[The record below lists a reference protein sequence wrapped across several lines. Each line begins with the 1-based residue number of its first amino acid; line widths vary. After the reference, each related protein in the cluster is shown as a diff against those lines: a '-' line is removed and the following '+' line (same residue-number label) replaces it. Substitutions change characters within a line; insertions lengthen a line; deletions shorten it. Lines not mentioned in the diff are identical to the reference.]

1 MISTMSITLRD
12 VAEKANVSTSTVS
25 RILNNKESKI
35 PISEET
41 RQRVLQAAQDV
52 GYKPN
57 MAARHLAQRQS
68 FALIG
73 AIVPKTVPAVLAHP
87 FYMLVLHGIAQYCQ
101 GKEYAVAIYFVDTDQ
116 EDMVASVYPRI
127 ANIPAD
133 GFILTS
139 VKSNDRLVPR
149 FQADN
154 IPFVQIGR
162 TPEPDQTPLHFVDVD
177 NYGGAVTAV
186 SHLIERGHQKI
197 ATITGPQDMAA
208 GIDRLRGFQDRLQQ
222 AHITPPSNWIAI
234 GDFEPESGYD
244 AMLQI
249 LNAPEGLPTAVFAAS
264 DSMAD
269 GAYKAIHER
278 GLRIPEDIA
287 MIGFDDNKM
296 YTNNTPP
303 LTTMRQPI
311 SQLGENA
318 ACLLL
323 HLLSDNAPSD
333 NLILQPEF
341 ILRQST

>member
-1 MISTMSITLRD
+1 MISIMSITLRD
-12 VAEKANVSTSTVS
+12 VAEKANVSPSTVS
-25 RILNNKESKI
+25 RILNNKDSKI

-87 FYMLVLHGIAQYCQ
+87 FYMLVLHGIAQHCQ
-101 GKEYAVAIYFVDTDQ
+101 EKEYAVAIYFVDTDQ
-116 EDMVASVYPRI
+116 EEMVANVYPRI

-162 TPEPDQTPLHFVDVD
+162 TPEPEQTPLHFVDVD
-177 NYGGAVTAV
+177 NYGGAVTV
-186 SHLIERGHQKI
+186 VTHLIQRGHQKI

-208 GIDRLRGFQDRLQQ
+208 GIDRLRGYQDCLQQ
-222 AHITPPSNWIAI
+222 AGISHNPEWIAS
-234 GDFEPESGYD
+234 GNFEPESGYT
-244 AMLQI
+244 AMQQLLQ
-249 LNAPEGLPTAVFAAS
+249 APDLPTAVFAAS

-269 GAYKAIHER
+269 GAYKAIQEHN
-278 GLRIPEDIA
+278 LRIPEDIA

-296 YTNNTPP
+296 FTNNSPP

-333 NLILQPEF
+333 NIILQPEL

>member
-12 VAEKANVSTSTVS
+12 VAEKANVSPSTVS

-87 FYMLVLHGIAQYCQ
+87 FYMLILHGIAQHCQ
-101 GKEYAVAIYFVDTDQ
+101 EKEYAVAIYFVDTDQ

-162 TPEPDQTPLHFVDVD
+162 TPEPDETPLHFVDVD

-186 SHLIERGHQKI
+186 SHLLQRGHQKI

-208 GIDRLRGFQDRLQQ
+208 GIDRLRGYQDCLQQ
-222 AHITPPSNWIAI
+222 AGIMLRPHWITT
-234 GDFEPESGYD
+234 GDFEPESGYT
-244 AMLQI
+244 AMVQI
-249 LNAPEGLPTAVFAAS
+249 LDAPDDLPTAVFAAS

-269 GAYKAIHER
+269 GAYKAIYER

-287 MIGFDDNKM
+287 VIGFDDNKL
-296 YTNNTPP
+296 YTNNSPP
-303 LTTMRQPI
+303 LTTMLQPI
-311 SQLGENA
+311 NQLGQQA
-318 ACLLL
+318 AALLL
-323 HLLSDNAPSD
+323 QLLSDTAPPD
-333 NLILQPEF
+333 NLVLKPEL
-341 ILRQST
+341 IIRQST

>member
-12 VAEKANVSTSTVS
+12 VAEKANVSPSTVS

-87 FYMLVLHGIAQYCQ
+87 FYMLVLHGIAQHCQ
-101 GKEYAVAIYFVDTDQ
+101 EKEYAVAIYFVDTDQ
-116 EDMVASVYPRI
+116 EEMVASVYPRI

-162 TPEPDQTPLHFVDVD
+162 TPEPDQMPPHFVDVD
-177 NYGGAVTAV
+177 NYGGAITAV
-186 SHLIERGHQKI
+186 THLIERGHQKI

-222 AHITPPSNWIAI
+222 AHITPPSSWIAI

-269 GAYKAIHER
+269 GAYKAIYER

-296 YTNNTPP
+296 YTNNIPP

-318 ACLLL
+318 ADLLL
-323 HLLSDNAPSD
+323 QLLNDTALAD
-333 NLILQPEF
+333 HLILQPELV
-341 ILRQST
+341 LRQST

>member
-1 MISTMSITLRD
+1 MISAMSITLRD
-12 VAEKANVSTSTVS
+12 VAERANVSPSTVS
-25 RILNNKESKI
+25 RVLNKKDSAI

-41 RQRVLQAAQDV
+41 RQRVIQAAQEV

-87 FYMLVLHGIAQYCQ
+87 FYMLILHGIAQYCQ
-101 GKEYAVAIYFVDTDQ
+101 EKEYAVAIYFVDTDQ
-116 EDMVASVYPRI
+116 EERVDAVYPRI

-162 TPEPDQTPLHFVDVD
+162 TLESDQIPPHFVDVD

-186 SHLIERGHQKI
+186 THLIQRGHQKI
-197 ATITGPQDMAA
+197 ATIAGPQDMAA
-208 GIDRLRGFQDRLQQ
+208 GIDRLRGYQDSLQQ
-222 AHITPPSNWIAI
+222 ASIMLKPHWITI
-234 GDFEPESGYD
+234 GDFEPESGYR
-244 AMLQI
+244 AMDQI
-249 LNAPEGLPTAVFAAS
+249 LDASDMRPTAVFAAS
-264 DSMAD
+264 DSMAA
-269 GAYKAIHER
+269 GAYTAIQER

-287 MIGFDDNKM
+287 VIGFDDNEV

-303 LTTMRQPI
+303 LTTVRQPI
-311 SQLGENA
+311 TQLGENA
-318 ACLLL
+318 AKLLL
-323 HLLSDNAPSD
+323 QLLSDTSSD
-333 NLILQPEF
+333 NIILEPELI
-341 ILRQST
+341 IRQST

>member
-1 MISTMSITLRD
+1 MISIMSTTLRD
-12 VAEKANVSTSTVS
+12 VADKANVSPSTVS

-87 FYMLVLHGIAQYCQ
+87 FYMLVLHGIAQHCQ
-101 GKEYAVAIYFVDTDQ
+101 EKEYAVAIYFVDTDQ
-116 EDMVASVYPRI
+116 EEMVASVYPRI

-177 NYGGAVTAV
+177 NYGGAITAV
-186 SHLIERGHQKI
+186 SHLIQRGHQKI

-208 GIDRLRGFQDRLQQ
+208 GIDRLRGYHDCLQQ
-222 AHITPPSNWIAI
+222 AGITPHPDWISY
-234 GDFEPESGYD
+234 GNFEPESGYT
-244 AMLQI
+244 AMQQLLQ
-249 LNAPEGLPTAVFAAS
+249 ASELPTAVFAAS

-269 GAYKAIHER
+269 GAYKAILER
-278 GLRIPEDIA
+278 GLCIPEDIA
-287 MIGFDDNKM
+287 VIGFDDNKM
-296 YTNNTPP
+296 FTNNTPP

-311 SQLGENA
+311 NQLGEQA
-318 ACLLL
+318 AELLL
-323 HLLSDNAPSD
+323 QLLNDTASTD
-333 NLILQPEF
+333 NLILQPEL